1 MITQHIDLNMIPDSE
16 PVIVRVNQYDTGTSR
31 IVAHLYNGD
40 VSYSPASGA
49 TAVIQGTK
57 PDKHGFSYDA
67 SISGNAVTA
76 DITQQMTAVKGDV
89 RTQFVVTET
98 SGKTGTFVFI
108 LKVQESALQDDTDIS
123 DTELPAIIDAA
134 ESNAERAE
142 QAAEDAEEWASH
154 SPYIDPDTSHWWVW
168 DGTQH
173 EFVDTG
179 ISADGSTTSYASLS
193 NKPQIE
199 GNELVGN
206 KTASQLGLQKT
217 LVIDSDGYINL

>member
-16 PVIVRVNQYDTGTSR
+16 PVIVRVNQYDTGTGR
-31 IVAHLYNGD
+31 IIAHLYNGD

-57 PDKHGFSYDA
+57 PDEHGFSYNVL
-67 SISGNAVTA
+67 ISGNTITA

-123 DTELPAIIDAA
+123 DTDIPAIIDAA
-134 ESNAERAE
+134 EHNAERAE

-179 ISADGSTTSYASLS
+179 ISADGSTTSYSSLI
-193 NKPQIE
+193 NKPRIE
-199 GNELVGN
+199 NNELVGN
-206 KTASQLGLQKT
+206 KTASQLGLQKE
-217 LVIDSDGYINL
+217 LVIGSDGYINL

>member
-1 MITQHIDLNMIPDSE
+1 MITQEINLNMIPDSE
-16 PVIVRVNQYDTGTSR
+16 PVIVRVNQYDTGVGR

-57 PDKHGFSYDA
+57 PDEHGFSYNVL
-67 SISGNAVTA
+67 ISGDTITA

-123 DTELPAIIDAA
+123 DTEIPAIIDAA
-134 ESNAERAE
+134 GINADRAE
-142 QAAEDAEEWASH
+142 AAAEDAEEWATH

-179 ISADGSTTSYASLS
+179 ISADGSTTSYSSLI
-193 NKPQIE
+193 NKPRIE
-199 GNELVGN
+199 NNELVGN
-206 KTASQLGLQKT
+206 KTASQLGLQTT
-217 LVIDSDGYINL
+217 LVIGSDGYINL

>member
-16 PVIVRVNQYDTGTSR
+16 PVIVRVNQYDTGTGR
-31 IVAHLYNGD
+31 IIAHLYNGD
-40 VSYSPASGA
+40 VSYSPVSGA

-57 PDKHGFSYDA
+57 PDEHGFSYNVL
-67 SISGNAVTA
+67 ISGNTITA
-76 DITQQMTAVKGDV
+76 DITQQMTAVKGDI

-123 DTELPAIIDAA
+123 DTDIPAIIDAA
-134 ESNAERAE
+134 EHNAERAE

-179 ISADGSTTSYASLS
+179 ISADGSTTSYSSLI

-199 GNELVGN
+199 GNELNGN

>member
-1 MITQHIDLNMIPDSE
+1 MITQEINLNMIPDSD
-16 PVIVRVNQYDTGTSR
+16 PVIVRVNQYDTGTGR
-31 IVAHLYNGD
+31 IIAHLYNGD

-49 TAVIQGTK
+49 TVIIQGTK
-57 PDKHGFSYDA
+57 PDLHGFSYAA
-67 SISGNAVTA
+67 SISGNTVTA
-76 DITQQMTAVKGDV
+76 NLTQQMTAVAGDV
-89 RTQFVVTET
+89 RTQIVVTES

-108 LKVQESALQDDTDIS
+108 LKVQRSALEEDTDIS
-123 DTELPAIIDAA
+123 ETEIPAIIDAA

-173 EFVDTG
+173 QFVDTG
-179 ISADGSTTSYASLS
+179 ISADGSTTSYSSLS
-193 NKPQIE
+193 NKPQVN

-206 KTASQLGLQKT
+206 KTGAQLGLQNT
-217 LVIDSDGYINL
+217 LVIGSDGYINL

>member
-1 MITQHIDLNMIPDSE
+1 MITQEIDLNMIPDSE
-16 PVIVRVNQYDTGTSR
+16 PVIVRVNQYDTGTGR
-31 IVAHLYNGD
+31 IIAHLYNGD
-40 VSYSPASGA
+40 VFYSPASGA

-57 PDKHGFSYDA
+57 PDKHGFSYNA
-67 SISGNAVTA
+67 SISGNTVTA

-108 LKVQESALQDDTDIS
+108 LKVQQSALEEDTDIS
-123 DTELPAIIDAA
+123 ETEIPAIIDAA

-173 EFVDTG
+173 QFFDTG
-179 ISADGSTTSYASLS
+179 ISADGSTTSYSSLS

-199 GNELVGN
+199 GNELNGN
-206 KTASQLGLQKT
+206 KTAAQLGLQKT
-217 LVIDSDGYINL
+217 LVIGSDGYIQL

>member
-1 MITQHIDLNMIPDSE
+1 MITQEIDLNMIPDSE
-16 PVIVRVNQYDTGTSR
+16 PVIVRVNQYDTGTGR
-31 IVAHLYNGD
+31 IIAKLFNGD

-57 PDKHGFSYDA
+57 PDLHGFSYAA
-67 SISGNAVTA
+67 SISGNTVTA
-76 DITQQMTAVKGDV
+76 NLTQQMTAVAGDV
-89 RTQFVVTET
+89 RTQIVVTES

-108 LKVQESALQDDTDIS
+108 LKVQKSALQDDIDIS
-123 DTELPAIIDAA
+123 DTEIPAIIDAA
-134 ESNAERAE
+134 GINAERAE

-173 EFVDTG
+173 QFVDTG
-179 ISADGSTTSYASLS
+179 ISADGSTTSYSSLI
-193 NKPQIE
+193 NKPQVN

-206 KTASQLGLQKT
+206 KTGAQLGLQNT
-217 LVIDSDGYINL
+217 LVIGSDGYINL

>member
-1 MITQHIDLNMIPDSE
+1 MITQEIDLNMIPNSE
-16 PVIVRVNQYDTGTSR
+16 PVVVRVNQYDTGYGR
-31 IVAHLYNGD
+31 IIAHLYND
-40 VSYSPASGA
+40 NATYTPDNES
-49 TAVIQGTK
+49 TAVVQGTK
-57 PDKHGFSYDA
+57 PDNHGFQYDA
-67 SISGNAVTA
+67 TIYGSTVAF
-76 DITQQMTAVKGDV
+76 DLKQQMTACAGDV
-89 RTQFVVTET
+89 RTQIVVTEPN
-98 SGKTGTFVFI
+98 GKTGTFVFI

-179 ISADGSTTSYASLS
+179 ISADGSTTSYSSLI
-193 NKPQIE
+193 NKPRIE
-199 GNELVGN
+199 NNELVGN
-206 KTASQLGLQKT
+206 KTASQLGLQKE
-217 LVIDSDGYINL
+217 LVIGSDGYINL

>member
-16 PVIVRVNQYDTGTSR
+16 PVIVRVNQYDTGVGR

-49 TAVIQGTK
+49 TAIIQGTK
-57 PDKHGFSYDA
+57 PDKHGFQYNA
-67 SISGNAVTA
+67 VLSGNTATA
-76 DITQQMTAVKGDV
+76 DLKQQMTACAGDV
-89 RTQFVVTET
+89 RTQIVVTE
-98 SGKTGTFVFI
+98 SNGKTGTFVFI

-123 DTELPAIIDAA
+123 DTEIPAIIDAA

-142 QAAEDAEEWASH
+142 QAAEDAQEWASH
-154 SPYIDPDTSHWWVW
+154 SPYIDPDTSHWWVY
-168 DGTQH
+168 DATRH

-199 GNELVGN
+199 GNELNGN
-206 KTASQLGLQKT
+206 KTAAQLGLQKT
-217 LVIDSDGYINL
+217 LVIGSDGYIQL